1 MTKIKTAI
9 LNYALH
15 IGQTNKSIKT
25 CDSWGVSWITERV
38 YNVVVYNDILSTS
51 LMKENGTDVGD
62 FSADM

>member
-25 CDSWGVSWITERV
+25 CDSWGVSWITESV
-38 YNVVVYNDILSTS
+38 YTVDDILSTS